1 MFEVLTVPD
10 ADLYIC
16 NDQLHDSDYKSTR
29 CSKCPYNVNGN
40 CAQLKD
46 RSSWNIS
53 VKQVERQVCLS
64 HRTVTVHIPATGDYK
79 PETIYLSYWVN
90 GHDRSVDDFAHIT
103 IIKGEPINTHYT
115 TIIGTTVA
123 VSLMAVVLTG
133 VALVVIVIKIRR
145 VHQRKPY
152 NDLDKM
158 DDKDVN
164 VQDGSHC
171 LENETQGMFFVNT
184 WSVTY
189 IHMLI

>member
-16 NDQLHDSDYKSTR
+16 NDQLHDSNYKSTC

-64 HRTVTVHIPATGDYK
+64 HRTVTVHIPATDDYK

-184 WSVTY
+184 WSVAY